1 MSTQQQSENVMPL
14 RSFRLSLRFVLPL
27 ALVLGLFA
35 YAVVPL
41 VDNMT
46 LRWFVRDLDARS
58 QMLSFALQEP
68 LLEYIPQN
76 ADVKIGQLF
85 DRSVQDGRLFA
96 IGFCTPDSKLLYKT
110 LTYPTTLGCRNA
122 DRDEGMRQSLVKLP
136 TGTTVHVTESSLNQG
151 GENLGKLILV
161 HDIGFIEK
169 RNSEAKTYVI
179 ALFAL
184 LALVISLITVFV
196 AHMSWRG
203 WMNAVKSILRR
214 DVVTR
219 GQAQEQT
226 PPELRPLVGDL
237 RALLHEFNVERR
249 GQENSPQSW
258 TPQKLRSLLHDEL
271 AGDEVLVVSNRE
283 PYIHTHTPNGIEVRR
298 PPADW

>member
-96 IGFCTPDSKLLYKT
+96 IGFCTPD
-110 LTYPTTLGCRNA
+110 
-122 DRDEGMRQSLVKLP
+122 
-136 TGTTVHVTESSLNQG
+136 
-151 GENLGKLILV
+151 
-161 HDIGFIEK
+161 
-169 RNSEAKTYVI
+169 
-179 ALFAL
+179 
-184 LALVISLITVFV
+184 
-196 AHMSWRG
+196 
-203 WMNAVKSILRR
+203 
-214 DVVTR
+214 
-219 GQAQEQT
+219 
-226 PPELRPLVGDL
+226 
-237 RALLHEFNVERR
+237 
-249 GQENSPQSW
+249 
-258 TPQKLRSLLHDEL
+258 
-271 AGDEVLVVSNRE
+271 
-283 PYIHTHTPNGIEVRR
+283 
-298 PPADW
+298 